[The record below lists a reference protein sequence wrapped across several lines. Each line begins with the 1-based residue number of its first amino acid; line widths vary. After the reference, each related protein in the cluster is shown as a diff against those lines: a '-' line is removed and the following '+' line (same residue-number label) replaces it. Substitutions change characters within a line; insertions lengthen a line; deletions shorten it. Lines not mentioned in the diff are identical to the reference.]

1 MPEPVSILMH
11 DFAPTAPSDTPC
23 LVIMLKSPA
32 RSKRRLAAEIGAD
45 AATAAEHLAACAFE
59 DAAGW
64 NGPVCLAVADRRDLA
79 WARSHVRPGQ
89 LLLTQSGGNLGARIN
104 DVNRQLLDRGFT
116 TQLFIGTD
124 CPELDTGYLRE
135 AAGALRDYDAVLG
148 PATDG
153 GVVLMAAR
161 TGWPPLAALPWS
173 TPALG
178 ETLAGLLGEHGWS
191 VARLAVRN
199 DVDELD
205 ALLALRQPL
214 ARDPRDARRALSRW
228 LMTGSPG
235 LGGRR

>member
-1 MPEPVSILMH
+1 MH
-11 DFAPTAPSDTPC
+11 DSAPSAPSDTPC

-32 RSKRRLAAEIGAD
+32 RSKRRLAAEIGAR
-45 AATAAEHLAACAFE
+45 AATAAELLAACALE
-59 DAAGW
+59 DAADW
-64 NGPVCLAVADRRDLA
+64 NGPVCLAVAERSDLA
-79 WARSHVRPGQ
+79 WAGAHVRPGQ
-89 LLLTQSGGNLGARIN
+89 LLLTQCGGNLGARIN
-104 DVNRQLLDRGFT
+104 DVNLQLIDRGMT
-116 TQLFIGTD
+116 AQLFIGTD

-135 AAGALRDYDAVLG
+135 AARALRDHDAVLG

-161 TGWPPLAALPWS
+161 REWPPLVALPWS

-178 ETLAGLLGEHGWS
+178 ETLAALLAGHGWTVS
-191 VARLAVRN
+191 SLAVRN

-228 LMTGSPG
+228 LATESSERDGS
-235 LGGRR
+235 R